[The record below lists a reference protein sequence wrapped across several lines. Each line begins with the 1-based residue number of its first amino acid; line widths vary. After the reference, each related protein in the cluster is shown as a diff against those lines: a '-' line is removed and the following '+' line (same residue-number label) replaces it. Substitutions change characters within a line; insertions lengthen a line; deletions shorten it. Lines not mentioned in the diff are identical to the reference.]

1 MLIRSLK
8 QLFGYRELLVSWA
21 LRDIKVRYKQTILGI
36 GWAILQPF
44 VLMVVFTIVFSKF
57 ARVPS
62 EGNIPYPI
70 FSYCALLPWTF
81 FSNSLSFAT
90 QSIINNSNL
99 VRKIY
104 FPREIFP
111 LAAITACLVDFG
123 VASTIFIGMMV
134 YYHISVSSTIVL
146 LPLILLLQIIFTVAV
161 ALVTSAVTVFYRDI
175 RFVVPLGVRVWMYL
189 TPVIYPIS
197 MVPEKYRTLVM
208 LNPMAGIIDGY
219 RKIILMGQLPDFSSL
234 AYTAAISL
242 VLFLVSYAW
251 FKRAEMVFADVI

>member
-1 MLIRSLK
+1 MLQHLK
-8 QLFGYRELLVSWA
+8 KLYEYRELLFNWA
-21 LRDIKVRYKQTILGI
+21 LRELKVRYKQTLLGAA
-36 GWAILQPF
+36 WAIIQPF
-44 VLMVVFTIVFSKF
+44 IMMVVFTIVFSKF
-57 ARVPS
+57 GKIPS
-62 EGNIPYPI
+62 EKGVPYPI

-90 QSIINNSNL
+90 QSIISNSNL

-123 VASTIFIGMMV
+123 VASTIFVGMMV
-134 YYHISVSSTIVL
+134 YYHISVSSTIVF
-146 LPLILLLQIIFTVAV
+146 LPMILLLQIIFTATV

-175 RFVVPLGVRVWMYL
+175 RFVVPLGVRIWMYL
-189 TPVIYPIS
+189 TPVIYPLS

>member
-1 MLIRSLK
+1 MFLHFKRL
-8 QLFGYRELLVSWA
+8 LGYRELLVSWA

-62 EGNIPYPI
+62 EGDIPYPI

-90 QSIINNSNL
+90 QSIVNNSNL

-111 LAAITACLVDFG
+111 LAAIAACLVDFG
-123 VASTIFIGMMV
+123 VASTIFVGMMA
-134 YYHISVSSTIVL
+134 YYHIPVSSTIAL
-146 LPLILLLQIIFTVAV
+146 LPLILLLQIMFTVAV

-175 RFVVPLGVRVWMYL
+175 RFVVPLGVRIWMYL

-197 MVPEKYRTLVM
+197 MVPERYRTLVM

-242 VLFLVSYAW
+242 VLFFASYAW